1 MGQSEPDGSSEDEG
15 TFDLLPD
22 DDGKKGIGIL
32 FFFKWD
38 EGRESFS
45 PDFMEYLMQLD
56 EGLHI
61 DYGMVVKGDISD
73 MDELTLLKK
82 VSNYSQAVNNALF
95 EVSVLPPFYFLAV
108 PLLNRQ
114 YAQEICDMIKD
125 SFDLRS
131 IFFTYPQ

>member
-1 MGQSEPDGSSEDEG
+1 MGQTEPEGSTEDEG
-15 TFDLLPD
+15 SFDPLPD
-22 DDGKKGIGIL
+22 EDGRNGIGIL
-32 FFFKWD
+32 FFFKW
-38 EGRESFS
+38 EEERESFT
-45 PDFMEYLMQLD
+45 PEFMEYLIQLD
-56 EGLHI
+56 EGSHI

-73 MDELTLLKK
+73 MDELTQLKK

-125 SFDLRS
+125 SFDLGS
-131 IFFTYPQ
+131 IFFTFPQ